1 MVTAMTVLADTPPQ
15 PTPGA
20 PNPYSHNDFR
30 VRNLVRHLGSTSL
43 GAPMP
48 RIEPADQL
56 LDEWL
61 DGSLRLV
68 CSIT

>member
-1 MVTAMTVLADTPPQ
+1 LRHYHGSPRKLLAMRDRETIASELRLIAA
-15 PTPGA
+15 PGWSA
-20 PNPYSHNDFR
+20 AE
-30 VRNLVRHLGSTSL
+30 L
-43 GAPMP
+43 GAPTP

>member
-1 MVTAMTVLADTPPQ
+1 MNCAA
-15 PTPGA
+15 PTGHSSCRLRDLETIA
-20 PNPYSHNDFR
+20 SELR
-30 VRNLVRHLGSTSL
+30 LIAALRRSAAEL

>member
-1 MVTAMTVLADTPPQ
+1 LRDLETIASELRLIA
-15 PTPGA
+15 A
-20 PNPYSHNDFR
+20 LRRSAAE
-30 VRNLVRHLGSTSL
+30 L